1 MKVTPCICVRGQ
13 YFVFVRLVDCSVV
26 LLTRLCMWMVYSRAT
41 TSAMAERWVLPE
53 GFLDDILDSL
63 LAKEG
68 FREAGPC
75 LEN

>member
-1 MKVTPCICVRGQ
+1 
-13 YFVFVRLVDCSVV
+13 
-26 LLTRLCMWMVYSRAT
+26 MWMVYSRAT
-41 TSAMAERWVLPE
+41 TSAMAERWVLPV